1 MDTLS
6 IMAIRTAVRYLGQ
19 VQGVGFRA
27 TARSLA
33 QPRPVTG
40 LVRNEPD
47 GTVWLEAQGQP
58 QDVQGFLDALSRAMH
73 GRIAQA
79 NHHDQPVRDGEEGF
93 RIVH

>member
-1 MDTLS
+1 
-6 IMAIRTAVRYLGQ
+6 MAIRTAVRYLGR

-33 QPRPVTG
+33 QLMPITG

-58 QDVQGFLDALSRAMH
+58 GDVEAFLGELTRAMH
-73 GRIAQA
+73 GCIDRANREELPVQEHEAAFQIA
-79 NHHDQPVRDGEEGF
+79 R
-93 RIVH
+93 

>member
-6 IMAIRTAVRYLGQ
+6 IMAIRTAVRYLGR

-27 TARSLA
+27 TARSIA
-33 QPRPVTG
+33 EPMPVTG

-58 QDVQGFLDALSRAMH
+58 HEVEAFLGA
-73 GRIAQA
+73 IAQA
-79 NHHDQPVRDGEEGF
+79 MQDRIARATREDLPLREHEAGF
-93 RIVH
+93 LIAR